1 MPSPPQVCEAVP
13 GHAFNSC
20 LINRYEDGDSSVAWH
35 SDNEKLFGIA
45 PTIVSL
51 SLGAARDFLV
61 RRKVKGARGGNESSE
76 NRRSKKR
83 SAADAADVMGLGAEA
98 TVGDQQEGEVSKHS
112 FHLRNGDVLVMTGNM
127 QRDWEHS
134 IPRRKA
140 VKGTR
145 LSLTF
150 RTVLEHDAG

>member
-1 MPSPPQVCEAVP
+1 VPFFPQVCKVVP

-20 LINRYEDGDSSVAWH
+20 LINRYADGDSSVAWH

-45 PTIVSL
+45 PTIASL
-51 SLGAARDFLV
+51 SLGAAREFLV
-61 RRKVKGARGGNESSE
+61 RKKGKAARGANESSE

-83 SAADAADVMGLGAEA
+83 SAADVMGLGAEA
-98 TVGDQQEGEVSKHS
+98 AVGDQQEGGVSKYS
-112 FHLRNGDVLVMTGNM
+112 FHLRNGDVLVMRGNM

-150 RTVLEHDAG
+150 RTVLERDAG